1 MRNKET
7 KQGNEKMIDRNSTL
21 ARLNGR
27 AVIIVSLDEG
37 HAIVRFASETKTFYI
52 SFAMLEEF

>member
-1 MRNKET
+1 
-7 KQGNEKMIDRNSTL
+7 MIDRNSTL